1 MLQSFRLPENEV
13 VVLDLPSI
21 NPSKMLQLSF
31 MTHLVILSPFLVIQ
45 SVAKAL
51 YTSIK
56 ETLFGTLVPLDT
68 Q

>member
-1 MLQSFRLPENEV
+1 
-13 VVLDLPSI
+13 
-21 NPSKMLQLSF
+21 MLQLSF

-56 ETLFGTLVPLDT
+56 ETLFGTLVPLDI